1 MTETAGEIPAGQQAA
16 AHNVSSVRAV
26 GTRAVL
32 AELDGMQDVLA
43 LQAPLLETPLPGQ
56 LDVLAAAETV
66 LVTADSPASARRIAA
81 RLIRLELTAPVQ
93 RDGELVVIDTVYD
106 GGDLAEVGEL
116 TGLGTDGVIA
126 AHTGQIWT
134 VAFAGFAPGFGYMV
148 GENQALE
155 VPRRISPRTA
165 VPSGS
170 VALAGNYSAVYPRR
184 SPGGWQLIGRT
195 GAKMWDLDREQP
207 ALAAPGH
214 RVQFRAVRDAVA
226 LVEPAAVPAEALSPD
241 RSTPQSSSPDIA
253 SGLRIVSPGLY
264 SLIQDLGRH
273 GYSALGISAAGAVD
287 RASLRRAN
295 RLVGNAP
302 SAAAIE
308 TVAGGLK
315 VRAVGDQVLAVAG
328 APSELTIG
336 PPPEVYSVGQAGE
349 AGQTAQDGQ
358 RAVPMA
364 TPFALLD
371 GEILSIGQPRT
382 GFRSY
387 VAVRG
392 GVDAAPVLG
401 SRSTDTMSGIGPAPL
416 AAGQLI
422 AAGGETESSVVG
434 HPELQ
439 PDYPGTGVTVL
450 DVVPGPRADWFDQ
463 AALDSL
469 TGQDWE
475 VKPQSNRVGMR
486 LTGTPLTRS
495 RSGELPSE
503 GTVAGA
509 IQIPPEGLPVLFLAD
524 HPVTGGYPVI
534 AVVVDHQLDTAAQVP
549 IGRTIRFRWAPGRM
563 SLEQI
568 SPGQSATAAPE
579 QVTPPNEKRTTD
591 ATGPDR

>member
-1 MTETAGEIPAGQQAA
+1 MIETAGETLAVQKAA
-16 AHNVSSVRAV
+16 VHKVSSVRAV

-32 AELDGMQDVLA
+32 AELTGTQDVLA
-43 LQAPLLETPLPGQ
+43 LQALLLENPLPGQ

-66 LVTADSPASARRIAA
+66 LVTADSPVSAKRIAA
-81 RLIRLELTAPVQ
+81 RLLRLDLTAPVQ
-93 RDGELVVIDTVYD
+93 RDGGLVVIDTVYD
-106 GGDLAEVGEL
+106 GEDLAEVGEL
-116 TGLGTDGVIA
+116 TGLGTAGVIA

-155 VPRRISPRTA
+155 VPRRSSPRTA
-165 VPSGS
+165 VPAGS

-214 RVQFRAVRDAVA
+214 RVQFRAVRDAVSLA
-226 LVEPAAVPAEALSPD
+226 PERPAGVAAPD
-241 RSTPQSSSPDIA
+241 VT
-253 SGLRIVSPGLY
+253 SGLRVVTPGLQ
-264 SLIQDLGRH
+264 SLIQDLGRYGH
-273 GYSALGISAAGAVD
+273 SGLGVSAAGALD

-308 TVAGGLK
+308 TVAGGLA
-315 VRAVGDQVLAVAG
+315 VQAVGDQVLAVAG
-328 APSELTIG
+328 APSELTIASASG
-336 PPPEVYSVGQAGE
+336 DDREPAWR
-349 AGQTAQDGQ
+349 T
-358 RAVPMA
+358 VPIA

-371 GEILSIGQPRT
+371 GETLTIGPPQS

-387 VAVRG
+387 LAVRG
-392 GVDAAPVLG
+392 GVDTAPVLG

-416 AAGQLI
+416 AAGQLF
-422 AAGGETESSVVG
+422 AAGGEAESGVVG

-439 PDYPGTGVTVL
+439 PDFPGTGVTVL
-450 DVVPGPRADWFDQ
+450 DVVPGPRADWFDA
-463 AALDSL
+463 AALSSFC
-469 TGQDWE
+469 GQDWE

-486 LTGTPLTRS
+486 LQGTPLQRTRQ
-495 RSGELPSE
+495 GELASE

-509 IQIPPEGLPVLFLAD
+509 LQVPPEGLPVLFLAD
-524 HPVTGGYPVI
+524 HPITGGYPVI
-534 AVVVDHQLDTAAQVP
+534 AVVVDSQLDLAAQIP
-549 IGRTIRFRWAPGRM
+549 IGGRIRFRWADA
-563 SLEQI
+563 STTEH
-568 SPGQSATAAPE
+568 TTPE
-579 QVTPPNEKRTTD
+579 EEVSN
-591 ATGPDR
+591 